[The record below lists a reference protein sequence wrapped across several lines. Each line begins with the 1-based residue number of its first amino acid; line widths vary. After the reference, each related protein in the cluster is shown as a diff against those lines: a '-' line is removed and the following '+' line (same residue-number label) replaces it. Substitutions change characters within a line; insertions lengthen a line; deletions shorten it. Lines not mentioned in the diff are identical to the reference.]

1 MSEKCTLSTVFR
13 LAGLKCLTGLRML
26 LVAGVLSSSAK
37 GETIT
42 NFAALRALTPAEAA
56 RGMPVRIE
64 GTLLQFQPRSKA
76 NFFMHDGTAGCAI
89 HTIKGGIS
97 GKLVPGDRVL
107 LEGISESLGYY
118 PTVKD
123 ARVKFLA
130 KGTLPP
136 PVKLSAGQLFNPEW
150 DSEGVE
156 VPAVVTGYK
165 LADGVLT
172 LSLEVFGLPFKAE
185 LLQTSD
191 TEKWADSLLQRPVRL
206 RGVMATL
213 FNSRRQM
220 TGRYF
225 HVASFND
232 IIPARLQTNDDTSP
246 LLKVNQLLT
255 GGFGPT
261 EHVRVQGTITQQDPL
276 GFYLRDDSGSTL
288 VYATHA
294 LSYSPG
300 MRVVVD
306 GIGGMA
312 PFCPILRAARVVKL
326 EHVLPPEPVTF
337 DFDKTNR
344 LMMHDELVTMEADFL
359 GLRTSVD
366 ENILQCRIN
375 QHVFEVL
382 LPGDAS
388 LPNLIVG
395 DRLLL
400 TGICELTTTHE
411 LKRPEWAD
419 GFRLHLA
426 GVSGVKII
434 DRAPWWTPQRLL
446 GLMLVGLILLAGV
459 LFWTWQLRRQLAR
472 KTAQLA
478 TEMQARR
485 DAAIEFQATQR
496 ERTRLAANLH
506 DTLLQSATAL
516 NYQLEACETESLPP
530 AERKVNYLAAARR
543 IVQHVQQDLRGT
555 VWALRVL
562 PLDDRPFAEALR
574 ALANQLAEGRAVKII
589 IKGEDTLPAVS
600 DFVAGNLLL
609 VAQEAMHNA
618 LKHGQPAQIETSIS
632 APDGKHIIIEVR
644 DDGGGFDLEA
654 SLRTKAGHFGLE
666 GMRERVERL
675 GGTVRIESCPG
686 RGTMVRAE
694 VSLGAFDE
702 EIS

>member
-1 MSEKCTLSTVFR
+1 
-13 LAGLKCLTGLRML
+13 ML
-26 LVAGVLSSSAK
+26 LVAGVFPVSAE
-37 GETIT
+37 GDTIT
-42 NFAALRALTPAEAA
+42 NFTALRALTSAEAA
-56 RGMPVRIE
+56 QGMPVRIE
-64 GTLLQFQPRSKA
+64 GTLLQFQPRAKA

-97 GKLVPGDRVL
+97 DKLVPGDRVL
-107 LEGISESLGYY
+107 LEGFSESFGYY
-118 PTVKD
+118 PTVKEG
-123 ARVKFLA
+123 RVKFLA

-136 PVKLSAGQLFNPEW
+136 PVKLNAGQLFNPEW
-150 DSEGVE
+150 DSEWVE
-156 VPAVVTGYK
+156 VPALVTDYK

-185 LLQTSD
+185 LLQTAETD
-191 TEKWADSLLQRPVRL
+191 KWADSLLQCPVLL
-206 RGVMATL
+206 RGIMATL

-225 HVASFND
+225 HVASFKD
-232 IIPARLQTNDDTSP
+232 IIPTPQQTNDDTSP
-246 LLKVNQLLT
+246 LMKVNQLLT
-255 GGFGPT
+255 GAFGPT
-261 EHVRVQGTITQQDPL
+261 DHVRVQGIITQQDPA

-288 VYATHA
+288 VYATRA
-294 LSYSPG
+294 RSFSPG
-300 MRVVVD
+300 TRVEVE

-312 PFCPILRAARVVKL
+312 PFCPILRSSRVIKL
-326 EHVLPPEPVTF
+326 EHVLPPDPVHF

-344 LMMHDELVTMEADFL
+344 LMMHGELVTMEADFL

-366 ENILQCRIN
+366 ENILQCRAD
-375 QHVFEVL
+375 QHVFEAL
-382 LPGDAS
+382 LPGDVL
-388 LPNLIVG
+388 LPNLVVG
-395 DRLLL
+395 DRLSL

-426 GVSGVKII
+426 GASGVKII
-434 DRAPWWTPQRLL
+434 ARVPWWTPQRLL
-446 GLMLVGLILLAGV
+446 GLMLIGLILLGGV

-472 KTAQLA
+472 KTVQLA
-478 TEMQARR
+478 AEIQARR

-530 AERKVNYLAAARR
+530 AERKVNYLASARK

-562 PLDDRPFAEALR
+562 PLDDRTFAEALR
-574 ALANQLAEGRAVKII
+574 AVANQLAEGRAVKII
-589 IKGEDTLPAVS
+589 IKGENTLPVVS
-600 DFVAGNLLL
+600 EFVAGNLLL

-618 LKHGQPAQIETSIS
+618 LTHAQPSQIETIIS
-632 APDGKHIIIEVR
+632 APDGRHIIIEVR

-675 GGTVRIESCPG
+675 GGTLRIESHPG
-686 RGTMVRAE
+686 RGTLVRAE
-694 VSLGAFDE
+694 VKLGAYDE

>member
-1 MSEKCTLSTVFR
+1 
-13 LAGLKCLTGLRML
+13 ML
-26 LVAGVLSSSAK
+26 LLAGVLQVSAE
-37 GETIT
+37 GNTIT

-56 RGMPVRIE
+56 KGIPVRIE

-89 HTIKGGIS
+89 HSIKGGIS
-97 GKLVPGDRVL
+97 GKLVPSDRVL
-107 LEGISESLGYY
+107 LEGFSESLGYY

-123 ARVKFLA
+123 GRVKFLT
-130 KGTLPP
+130 KGTLLPP
-136 PVKLSAGQLFNPEW
+136 IKPTAGQLFNPEL
-150 DSEGVE
+150 DSEWVE

-165 LADGVLT
+165 LADDVLT
-172 LSLEVFGLPFKAE
+172 LSIEVFGLPFKAE
-185 LLQTSD
+185 LPQTAD
-191 TEKWADSLLQRPVRL
+191 AEKWADSLLQRPVRL

-326 EHVLPPEPVTF
+326 EHVLPPEPVPF

-375 QHVFEVL
+375 QHVFEAL

-434 DRAPWWTPQRLL
+434 AHPPWWTPQRLL

-459 LFWTWQLRRQLAR
+459 LSWTWQLRRQLAR
-472 KTAQLA
+472 KTIQLA
-478 TEMQARR
+478 AEMQARR

-496 ERTRLAANLH
+496 ERSHLAANLH
-506 DTLLQSATAL
+506 DTLLQTISGL
-516 NYQLEACETESLPP
+516 HYQLEACEAESLPLT
-530 AERKVNYLAAARR
+530 ERKANHLETARR
-543 IVQHVQQDLRGT
+543 MVQRAQEDLRGT

-562 PLDDRPFAEALR
+562 PLRERTFAEALR
-574 ALANQLAEGRAVKII
+574 VLATQLAEGREVAITIV
-589 IKGEDTLPAVS
+589 GDDVLPPLS
-600 DFVAGNLLL
+600 EFVAGNLLL

-618 LKHGQPAQIETSIS
+618 LKHAQPSQVQIRVS
-632 APDGKHIIIEVR
+632 APPDGKHITLEVH
-644 DDGGGFDLEA
+644 DNGTGFDLGVSPREN
-654 SLRTKAGHFGLE
+654 SGHFGLA

-675 GGTVRIESCPG
+675 GGKLHLESKPG
-686 RGTMVRAE
+686 QGTLVRAE
-694 VSLGAFDE
+694 VSLCSFDQNFTVL
-702 EIS
+702 

>member
-1 MSEKCTLSTVFR
+1 MRRKSNPS
-13 LAGLKCLTGLRML
+13 AGYRQSGWKCLLAISVL
-26 LVAGVLSSSAK
+26 LFAWVFALSASDK
-37 GETIT
+37 TIT
-42 NFAALRALTPAEAA
+42 NFAALRALNPEDA
-56 RGMPVRIE
+56 GKGIPVRIE
-64 GTLLQFQPRSKA
+64 GVLLQFQPRSKA
-76 NFFMHDGTAGCAI
+76 NFFMHDATAGCAI
-89 HTIKGGIS
+89 HTTKGGIS
-97 GKLVPGDRVL
+97 GKLAPGDRVL

-123 ARVKFLA
+123 GRVKFLS
-130 KGTLPP
+130 KGTLPATAKP
-136 PVKLSAGQLFNPEW
+136 NAGQLFNPEL
-150 DSEGVE
+150 DSEWVE

-165 LADGVLT
+165 SADEVIT
-172 LSLEVFGLPFKAE
+172 LSIEVFGLPFKAE
-185 LLQTSD
+185 LPQTAD
-191 TEKWADSLLQRPVRL
+191 AGKWADALLQRPVRM

-213 FNSRRQM
+213 FNGRRQL

-232 IIPARLQTNDDTSP
+232 VMPAPQPAHDDTRP
-246 LLKVNQLLT
+246 LLKVDQLLT
-255 GGFGPT
+255 GAWGPT
-261 EHVRVQGTITQQDPL
+261 DHVRVRGVITQQDPA

-288 VYATHA
+288 VYATLA
-294 LSYSPG
+294 RSFSPG
-300 MRVVVD
+300 MRVEVE

-326 EHVLPPEPVTF
+326 EHVLPPDPIAF

-344 LMMHDELVTMEADFL
+344 LMMHGELVTLEADFL

-366 ENILQCRIN
+366 ESILQCRAN
-375 QHVFEVL
+375 QHVFEAL
-382 LPGDAS
+382 LPGDAA
-388 LPNLIVG
+388 LPDLLVG

-400 TGICELTTTHE
+400 KGICELTTTHD

-426 GVSGVKII
+426 GNTGVKII
-434 DRAPWWTPQRLL
+434 AHAPWWTPQRLL
-446 GLMLVGLILLAGV
+446 GLLSVGLILLAGV

-472 KTAQLA
+472 KTLQLA

-516 NYQLEACETESLPP
+516 NYQLEACETESVPA
-530 AERKVNYLAAARR
+530 AERKVNYLATARR

-574 ALANQLAEGRAVKII
+574 ALANQLAEGRAVKIS

-609 VAQEAMHNA
+609 LAQEAMHNA
-618 LKHGQPAQIETSIS
+618 LKHAQPSQIEAIIS
-632 APDGKHIIIEVR
+632 APNGRHIIIEVR
-644 DDGGGFDLEA
+644 DDGSGFDLEA

-675 GGTVRIESCPG
+675 GGTLRIESHPG
-686 RGTMVRAE
+686 KGTVVRAE
-694 VSLGAFDE
+694 VSLGAYDE